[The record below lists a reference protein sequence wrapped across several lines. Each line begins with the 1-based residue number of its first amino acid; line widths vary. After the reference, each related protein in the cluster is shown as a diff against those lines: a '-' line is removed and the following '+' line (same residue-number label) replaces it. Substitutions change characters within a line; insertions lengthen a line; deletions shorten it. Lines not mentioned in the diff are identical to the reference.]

1 MKSAFAI
8 LTFFAFLTT
17 GLAAVSQDDV
27 WFFADFDS
35 PAELN
40 GMAFLRDLPS
50 GNGET
55 EAGIAKGKFGSGYAF
70 IGPKTRCNGMFW
82 RESRPEALGEF
93 PWKEGSF
100 SCWYKS
106 PEGMADA
113 EASPAFAFGGFKWT
127 GDKFQTY
134 KYSGG
139 WLDLASSHDRKG
151 EWRHFAAVWCD
162 DELAVYRDGEKIAS
176 RKKPQRED
184 PFAAGAVPVFEIG
197 TAGYGTCAAN
207 LILDEIGIFRRALT
221 TGEIKALS
229 SAMSGLRAGKLSI
242 LAAPPGMTIYYRNEE
257 NAAIRQRVFSP
268 EECTLRL
275 TGEVGGKPIKSGEV
289 KLPAGVSEFDVSF
302 DASRYMPGKYEWS
315 FNLTDGTGKTALDRK
330 GTLTVCG
337 RMERDGFKVLSWGG
351 NKPISPD
358 FLSMLGVNTVNVHPW
373 QLSEQRES
381 ACRGMG
387 LSTFVFNWRKYIP
400 LDLDENAIRRG
411 VRDQLEHL
419 RGFHG
424 WTMSLMNS
432 EQFCSGT
439 MPYSEACKSPRWR
452 KMAEDALGFDLPPTS
467 QITNMPARVNFAAA
481 GRDVPRGVLQDDREI
496 ELLTWFYRDGNP
508 LYVGNKAS
516 IEEIHSMSPGNV
528 CWAEPIIEAWNIA
541 AHHDM
546 TADWIYNYWT
556 HSNLANLYE
565 QYAQV
570 RPHGKPYMP
579 TLSMASEHEQV
590 SSGHPVLK
598 SKSGQPSRIKAAKTA
613 DELAIATWQCIGAVP
628 AHDLSFFSIDSW
640 EEGLKNAAI
649 YATNANA
656 IAGMVVE
663 KGDPEKYGQ
672 LFKRKLLPA
681 ARLLRDMPNVRAPIA
696 FLMPVENRYLGGWPV
711 QLQLSHELRMA
722 AQFGVPFDVIPDDEF
737 NVETLSQ
744 YPCLFLSRVRV
755 ITPKHLGVLKSLPES
770 VKIVADAQF
779 DTNLLPRVQHID
791 ADFGWYTKWETTLKP
806 SFLEWYTNRVDE
818 LRSRLAAKSDQ
829 DGEFSAQ
836 TFIKE
841 YKGAKYVVVVNDKR
855 TRLDSIQT
863 RCVTNEW
870 YMPHGA
876 PQRIKTHLP
885 VFDGGAT
892 YEFNAK
898 SQLPNSPTVELDYGP
913 AEGRIFCLYPRPLAA
928 PKLEF
933 KNGMIEIAI
942 EDVDGHS
949 APGRQIVKLSMRNAD
964 GSLRDESGYY
974 SVEDGRV
981 AVQLIFA
988 DEEKSEGISVSAVEL
1003 TTGNFAKLH
1012 TSRIDRMREDKL
1024 GLFIHWGL
1032 YSIPARPTGE
1042 WTMYKDRIPASEYNR
1057 LADEFKPPASFSPR
1071 EWVKLARKVGC
1082 RYAVLTTRHHDGFCL
1097 FATKTTDFNSV
1108 KTAAKRDFVREFA
1121 EACREEGIRVGFYYS
1136 IMNWQFDH
1144 SPGGVFDRKVW
1155 DEQVRTTHA
1164 ALEELMSNYGKV
1176 DYLWYDGCFAPGSND
1191 FETMDRMWRIRDLNA
1206 MVRRLQPDILI
1217 NDRSRMP
1224 QDYVTPEQSLA
1235 APARGQMWESCITC
1249 NHSWG
1254 YVKSD
1259 NDWKSAETLFRSLLH
1274 CARFGGNILINIGP
1288 RADGSVPVE
1297 SVKALEGLGERIAA
1311 CPEAIYGSER
1321 DDWTEATHEGG
1332 VVTKAAGG
1340 YWFWALASE
1349 KLDGVE
1355 SMKRVGKGVFKV
1367 AFKDGVKPCNW
1378 LGGRHDV
1385 EIKAGAAPVLGD
1397 DTDVEAPPLGSIE
1410 PVSMKDVQAVSFD
1423 LPSGG
1428 RWKLDVGFVSL
1439 DGFKDTFTKEVES
1452 DAAKQVEVILPFKT
1466 RGVYARRMS
1475 PVWMPV
1481 APRSWEVAGTFNDR
1495 YRETG
1500 FDETMVDNTF
1510 KKNLLAES
1518 LRADFHP
1525 VPAANDKADRSD
1537 VRVNHNYSDP
1547 KEDVGYSFAKRTVKS
1562 DRARTVFAALGVDW
1576 WGRVYVNGGLAL
1588 DLTSGWKPRPFPLKL
1603 KAGENEILVVTHGGS
1618 RQHWFTFFAN
1628 MDMQ

>member
-1 MKSAFAI
+1 MKFIFAI
-8 LTFFAFLTT
+8 SAIFAFLAT
-17 GLAAVSQDDV
+17 GFAAVSQDDV

-35 PAELN
+35 PGELN
-40 GMAFLRDLPS
+40 GMAFLRELPL
-50 GNGET
+50 GNGKT
-55 EAGIAKGKFGSGYAF
+55 EAGVTEGRFGRGYAF
-70 IGPKTRCNGMFW
+70 IGPNTRCNGMFW
-82 RESRPEALGEF
+82 REARPEALGAF

-106 PEGMADA
+106 PEGIASA
-113 EASPAFAFGGFKWT
+113 EPTPVFSIGGFKWT
-127 GDKFQTY
+127 GDRFQSF

-139 WLDLASSHDRKG
+139 WLDLASLHDRKG

-162 DELAVYRDGEKIAS
+162 DELTVYRDGEKIAS

-184 PFAAGAVPVFEIG
+184 PFASGSPVLEIG

-207 LILDEIGIFRRALT
+207 LILDEVGIFRRALT
-221 TGEIKALS
+221 MEEIRALA
-229 SAMSGLRAGKLSI
+229 SATSGLRAGKLSI
-242 LAAPPGMTIYYRNEE
+242 LATPPGMTIYYRNEAS
-257 NAAIRQRVFSP
+257 AAIRQRVFTP
-268 EECTLRL
+268 EKCNLRL
-275 TGEVGGKPIKSGEV
+275 TGEVGGRPIKGGEV
-289 KLPAGVSEFDVSF
+289 KLQAGVSCLDVPF
-302 DASRYMPGKYEWS
+302 DASCYKPGQYPWS
-315 FNLTDGTGKTALDRK
+315 FRLTDGAERTVLGRK

-337 RMERDGFKVLSWGG
+337 RMERDDFKVVSWGG

-358 FLSMLGVNTVNVHPW
+358 FLAMLGINTVNVHPG
-373 QLSEQRES
+373 QLSEQREF
-381 ACRGMG
+381 ACLGMG

-411 VRDQLEHL
+411 VRDQLDHL

-424 WTMSLMNS
+424 WTMSLMNT

-439 MPYSEACKSPRWR
+439 MPYCEACKSPRWR
-452 KMAEDALGFDLPPTS
+452 KTAIAALGFDLPPTS
-467 QITNMPARVNFAAA
+467 QITNMPARVDFASA
-481 GRDVPRGVLQDDREI
+481 GRDVPRGVLKDDREI

-508 LYVGNKAS
+508 VYIGNRAS
-516 IEEIHSMSPGNV
+516 IEEIHSISPGNV

-546 TADWIYNYWT
+546 TADWVYNYWT
-556 HSNLANLYE
+556 HSNLADLYS

-590 SSGHPVLK
+590 GVEHPVLK
-598 SKSGQPSRIKAAKTA
+598 NKSGKPSRIKAAKTA

-628 AHDLSFFSIDSW
+628 AHDLSFFAADSW
-640 EEGLKNAAI
+640 EQGLKNAAI
-649 YATNANA
+649 YSTNANVV
-656 IAGMVVE
+656 AGMMAE
-663 KGDPEKYGQ
+663 KGDPEKFGRV
-672 LFKRKLLPA
+672 FKERLLPA
-681 ARLLRDMPNVRAPIA
+681 AKLLRDMPNVRAPIA

-711 QLQLSHELRMA
+711 QLQLNHELRLA
-722 AQFGVPFDVIPDDEF
+722 AQFGVPFDVIPDGEF
-737 NVETLSQ
+737 NAETLSQ
-744 YPCLFLSRVRV
+744 YPYLFLSRASVV
-755 ITPKHLGVLKSLPES
+755 TPKHLEVLKSLPDS
-770 VKIVADAQF
+770 VKIVADAHF
-779 DTNLLPRVQHID
+779 DTSLLPRVERID

-806 SFLEWYTNRVDE
+806 PFLDWYTNRVDE
-818 LRSRLAAKSDQ
+818 LRARLAAKSDQ

-836 TFIKE
+836 TFLKE

-863 RCVTNEW
+863 RCITNEW
-870 YMPHGA
+870 YKPHGVS
-876 PQRIKTHLP
+876 QRIKTHLP

-892 YEFNAK
+892 YAFNTESRLA
-898 SQLPNSPTVELDYGP
+898 NSPTMEFDYGP
-913 AEGRIFCLYPRPLAA
+913 AEGRVFCLYPRPLAA
-928 PKLEF
+928 PKMEF
-933 KNGMIEIAI
+933 RNGMIEIAI
-942 EDVDGHS
+942 ADVDGNP
-949 APGRQIVKLSMRNAD
+949 APGRQIVLLSVRNAD
-964 GSLRDESGYY
+964 GSLRDESGCY
-974 SVEDGRV
+974 SIEDGGT
-981 AVQLIFA
+981 AVRLILA
-988 DEEKSEGISVSAVEL
+988 DGEIGDGISVSAVEL
-1003 TTGNFAKLH
+1003 TTGFKAKLLV
-1012 TSRIDRMREDKL
+1012 SRVERMREDKL

-1042 WTMYKDRIPASEYNR
+1042 WTMYKDRIPAAEYNN

-1071 EWVKLARKVGC
+1071 EWVKLAKRAGC

-1097 FATKTTDFNSV
+1097 FDTKTTDFNSV

-1121 EACREEGIRVGFYYS
+1121 EACRTEGIRVGLYYS
-1136 IMNWQFDH
+1136 IMNWQYDH

-1155 DEQVRTTHA
+1155 NEQVRTTHE
-1164 ALEELMSNYGKV
+1164 ALRELMSNYGRI

-1191 FETMDRMWRIRDLNA
+1191 FETMERMWRIRDLNA
-1206 MVRRLQPDILI
+1206 MVRSLQPDILI

-1367 AFKDGVKPCNW
+1367 AFKDGAKPCNW

-1495 YRETG
+1495 YRESG